1 MNIKKIE
8 KIRFAFTLLLL
19 FTIFVI
25 FPMVSFGSDG
35 LHEPLETPDK
45 GYEIEDISAEILS
58 DGEIVLVSG
67 KVRSL
72 SRKPIKGGVI
82 IYMVDGANG
91 VIHLVE
97 TEVNKK
103 RPIQYG
109 GIGLFEIY
117 ENVEGFELDSIANIF
132 IDFVEK

>member
-1 MNIKKIE
+1 MKKTKE
-8 KIRFAFTLLLL
+8 IRFAFALSL
-19 FTIFVI
+19 FLIIFAI
-25 FPMVSFGSDG
+25 FPIVSFGSDG
-35 LHEPLETPDK
+35 LHEPLESPAK

-72 SRKPIKGGVI
+72 SHKPIKGGVV

-91 VIHLVE
+91 IIHLVE

-132 IDFVEK
+132 IDFVEN